1 MKVGRLQ
8 RAVRRAFIV
17 GGSVLPS
24 HALAEWCWPRL
35 SVLERKHR
43 VSMIRAEFEQMA
55 AEEKDPKLR
64 ADLEKQAQSY
74 RKLAEKRAKKYKL
87 PMPPQSK

>member
-1 MKVGRLQ
+1 MKM
-8 RAVRRAFIV
+8 
-17 GGSVLPS
+17 
-24 HALAEWCWPRL
+24 LAEY
-35 SVLERKHR
+35 LETAIK
-43 VSMIRAEFEQMA
+43 FEQMA

-74 RKLAEKRAKKYKL
+74 RKLAEQRAKKYKL